1 MLLEV
6 DDDGERNYSGL
17 FRVAEKSLL
26 PAFLLLLRGVVVV
39 GADEVVDVG

>member
-6 DDDGERNYSGL
+6 DDDDGERNYSGL

-26 PAFLLLLRGVVVV
+26 PAFLLLRGVVVV